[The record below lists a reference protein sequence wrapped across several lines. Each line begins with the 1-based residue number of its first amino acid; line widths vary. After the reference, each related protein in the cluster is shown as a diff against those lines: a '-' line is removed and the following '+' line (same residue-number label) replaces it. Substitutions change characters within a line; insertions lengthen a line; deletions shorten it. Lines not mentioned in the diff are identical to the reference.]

1 MSVTLYTPDSNV
13 IVHETKVDFRRR
25 VVQRQINLVQYD
37 KSMPVIAVQLCSNG
51 NEYVLPE
58 NASAYIRFGKRD
70 HTYVYN
76 ECLGCDQTRT
86 IVYFAI
92 TDQMTVFYGEHTPIV
107 ELRIGDTVAGSGSI
121 PIWIDRNP
129 IQNGDTES
137 KSDLSVFEKAIE
149 AAQKINVKLPTDLKA
164 TATNLSLLAGDT
176 KIGSGINL
184 SGFEYDEETKTLK
197 ASGGSGASVSPCLN
211 LLDMTARPATIRTS
225 ITEEEKNNLDKGLY
239 NSVLY
244 FDASAGQAGLASMA
258 FPEPLT
264 TQVMPNPSFSIFNL
278 TIDTETHKATII
290 GSSMYDINIDVFN
303 KNEDGTYPISIRK
316 MDEATFAGGGGGA
329 IQEIEAIKVEAAP
342 AEEQAILRASG
353 DGDEFVQY
361 EYTQYTLSSTPTSPM
376 YIMKVKNDDESYS
389 RITMILQYS
398 LDSLDTSEQEYY
410 GCKIGSLSDDIN
422 TCVYAYSSGN
432 FATISNQGYLPPEI
446 KSGDAGKVLVAGGNG
461 YILENLST
469 MAEKTV
475 CIVKAHGVKN
485 IPFIQKYHGIY
496 GCYRIDDG
504 SITVSGER
512 SRDVIFVGY
521 PFVYGDANEGNGYL
535 MGSIYMGT
543 FMPRSVN
550 DRCYYSL
557 VGTGIYTF
565 ANGKINATQIGL
577 VGNETIGGMAL
588 LAGHTTTSDEITA
601 TIENATSSAV
611 SYDVNLMALQYGFK
625 ETADGSAV
633 IKTFLG
639 YADHNTSNK
648 LKLSGLFDGKQG
660 TAALEKDG
668 SGNWVSNTPIEY
680 AGAQETQ
687 ETHHHTL
694 MIKEN
699 GRIVFAANREL
710 GSAKAATSLKTLI
723 STFAGTKT
731 AGFGDYILLT
741 VDTAAKLKK
750 QDGTE
755 VNLSTLTVTIEDIVS
770 K

>member
-1 MSVTLYTPDSNV
+1 MAVKLYTPDANV

-25 VVQRQINLVQYD
+25 VVQRQVNLVQYD

-164 TATNLSLLAGDT
+164 TDTNLSLLAGSA

-184 SGFEYDEETKTLK
+184 SGFEYDEATNTLK
-197 ASGGSGASVSPCLN
+197 ASGGGASVSPCLN
-211 LLDMTARPATIRTS
+211 LLDPETEGIRTS

-244 FDASAGQAGLASMA
+244 FDESAGPLGFISTF

-264 TQVMPNPSFSIFNL
+264 LINRNIKFSIFNFTADEMTEKI
-278 TIDTETHKATII
+278 TIT
-290 GSSMYDINIDVFN
+290 GSSIYSIIIDVPN
-303 KNEDGTYPISIRK
+303 KNEDGTYPIYIRK
-316 MDEATFAGGGGGA
+316 IDEASFGGGGGGGSA
-329 IQEIEAIKVEAAP
+329 
-342 AEEQAILRASG
+342 
-353 DGDEFVQY
+353 
-361 EYTQYTLSSTPTSPM
+361 
-376 YIMKVKNDDESYS
+376 
-389 RITMILQYS
+389 
-398 LDSLDTSEQEYY
+398 DT
-410 GCKIGSLSDDIN
+410 
-422 TCVYAYSSGN
+422 
-432 FATISNQGYLPPEI
+432 
-446 KSGDAGKVLVAGGNG
+446 
-461 YILENLST
+461 ST
-469 MAEKTV
+469 MAEKNV
-475 CIVKAHGVKN
+475 AIVEADATEDV
-485 IPFIQKYHGIY
+485 PFIQKYNGIY
-496 GCYRIDDG
+496 GLYRITDC
-504 SITVSGER
+504 SITVTNDD
-512 SRDVIFVGY
+512 RDDILFVGY
-521 PFVYGDANEGNGYL
+521 PLIPRDTEGIGFL
-535 MGSIYMGT
+535 VGSIYMGT
-543 FMPRSVN
+543 HVPLTLRQN
-550 DRCYYSL
+550 HNYSF
-557 VGTGIYTF
+557 VGTGTYKFT
-565 ANGKINATQIGL
+565 NGKIDATPYGC
-577 VGNETIGGMAL
+577 VGNMTFGGLAL
-588 LAGHTTTSDEITA
+588 LAGHEAASDEITTA
-601 TIENATSSAV
+601 IENGWRSGV
-611 SYDVNLMALQYGFK
+611 SYEVTFMTLKYYFK
-625 ETADGSAV
+625 EKVNNHGIT
-633 IKTFLG
+633 KTFIG
-639 YADHNTSNK
+639 YVDHNTSNK

-660 TAALEKDG
+660 TAVLEKDS
-668 SGNWVSNTPIEY
+668 SGTWVSNTPIEY
-680 AGAQETQ
+680 AGAGAQ

-694 MIKEN
+694 VIKES

-710 GSAKAATSLKTLI
+710 GSATAATNLETLI
-723 STFAGTKT
+723 STFAGTTT